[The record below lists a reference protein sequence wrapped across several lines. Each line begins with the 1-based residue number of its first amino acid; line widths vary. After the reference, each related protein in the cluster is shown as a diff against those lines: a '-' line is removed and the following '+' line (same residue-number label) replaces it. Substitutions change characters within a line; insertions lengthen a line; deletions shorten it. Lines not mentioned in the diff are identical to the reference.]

1 MKPRNQRTD
10 TKVPTVEQI
19 GGSRAKSSIKAFLG
33 SFEKSSKFFQKP
45 LDKYIPMWYNTYVGW
60 ERTAHSV

>member
-10 TKVPTVEQI
+10 TKASKVEQI
-19 GGSRAKSSIKAFLG
+19 GDSRAKSSRKAFLG
-33 SFEKSSKFFQKP
+33 SFEKSCKFFQKP